1 MIYTEEEILDYF
13 FIKYEDIFLKFIEEL
28 KKDMAYSDIFNKHGS
43 NTNCDFV
50 QLMTETI
57 DIKKDFLK
65 SLKK

>member
-28 KKDMAYSDIFNKHGS
+28 KDDMSSNEIFNKHDS

-57 DIKKDFLK
+57 DIKNDFLK